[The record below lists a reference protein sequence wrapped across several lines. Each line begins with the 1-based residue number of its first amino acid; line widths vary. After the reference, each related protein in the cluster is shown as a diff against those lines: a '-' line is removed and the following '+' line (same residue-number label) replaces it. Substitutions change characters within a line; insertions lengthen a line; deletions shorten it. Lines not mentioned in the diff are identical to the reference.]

1 MIKLLF
7 MTRIKMHKIL
17 ISLTWKMPNIWV
29 MVVICKISNKDGPLR
44 WNCLDLERNC
54 YSYPLYFFTRI
65 KFCDWP
71 SPLNLRGIQAHT
83 QRSTLATFASKIF
96 ALNRFDDRH
105 YFSHLSR
112 NLIWLPRI
120 KELSH
125 IFSATWIEV
134 DAWFFHIFTLFWRSK
149 VDKKTF
155 FWQIHFQFCPLLC
168 ARTWIFCRPFNVF
181 ARGFFFSSVIN
192 SVPTEHYFL
201 GENSAFFYRL
211 KANNFPNFCLPV

>member
-17 ISLTWKMPNIWV
+17 ISLTWKMPNLWV

-149 VDKKTF
+149 VDKKLF
-155 FWQIHFQFCPLLC
+155 FGKSIFNFVHCCVQGREFFAGHSMFLRGASSFLPWSIQFQLNI
-168 ARTWIFCRPFNVF
+168 IFLVKTQL
-181 ARGFFFSSVIN
+181 FSI
-192 SVPTEHYFL
+192 
-201 GENSAFFYRL
+201 A
-211 KANNFPNFCLPV
+211 